1 MKTPRLTDFDPDAKA
16 PPLKSSLDDMPT
28 IQKPQPTTNVQSP
41 PPLSVKYD
49 SENSHQH
56 TTAQPVPRPVP
67 RPVPG
72 TPYPVPRKRRMRQR
86 QPFDIY
92 EDQYE
97 SLKQA
102 AEEDRELGLPGSMSA
117 LVRRGID
124 LALEERK
131 RERP

>member
-1 MKTPRLTDFDPDAKA
+1 
-16 PPLKSSLDDMPT
+16 
-28 IQKPQPTTNVQSP
+28 
-41 PPLSVKYD
+41 
-49 SENSHQH
+49 
-56 TTAQPVPRPVP
+56 
-67 RPVPG
+67 
-72 TPYPVPRKRRMRQR
+72 MRQR

-97 SLKQA
+97 TLKQA